1 MMSIWTRW
9 LEPCLIGL
17 STSLQKII
25 TVSQYSL
32 PLITIVGTL
41 SECWSIVVIFAC
53 RCLYYHSIG
62 HQWEWERID
71 DHNLLFIYSCCLLI
85 GKTHIWCWTS
95 TTFSYGPTW
104 IGWDTW
110 TTLKVRALSCL
121 WFFTAHPVSQSMD
134 DLHLSSLSLRSYRS
148 DLVFGCSFVCAAS
161 SHYVATGHFS
171 PDVSLRQQRRWCRSR
186 WPRRPRQCPPRHHL
200 PLSTTRQCSYS
211 PRRAGNTVPHKS
223 LVSQTPQC
231 TVRSMPVRLSPWPH
245 QYKTPPPHPHNRAL
259 SNSFRVQCL
268 LTNKV
273 LNSRTTAR
281 SKHAV
286 PRLLDRLA
294 RDAVQTARK
303 EGYIKIASMLG
314 YGQCSHS
321 LEDQHPYWQYQC

>member
-1 MMSIWTRW
+1 M
-9 LEPCLIGL
+9 LVNLCLPMLIL
-17 STSLQKII
+17 SLYRPSVGVRKDWWSWFVAYLQ
-25 TVSQYSL
+25 L
-32 PLITIVGTL
+32 L
-41 SECWSIVVIFAC
+41 SS
-53 RCLYYHSIG
+53 RH
-62 HQWEWERID
+62 H
-71 DHNLLFIYSCCLLI
+71 LLFAGPPRLYHKITGY
-85 GKTHIWCWTS
+85 GS
-95 TTFSYGPTW
+95 TW
-104 IGWDTW
+104 VAWDTW

-231 TVRSMPVRLSPWPH
+231 TVRSMSLFMASP
-245 QYKTPPPHPHNRAL
+245 L
-259 SNSFRVQCL
+259 
-268 LTNKV
+268 
-273 LNSRTTAR
+273 
-281 SKHAV
+281 
-286 PRLLDRLA
+286 
-294 RDAVQTARK
+294 
-303 EGYIKIASMLG
+303 
-314 YGQCSHS
+314 
-321 LEDQHPYWQYQC
+321 